1 MKKTTTSLKFLLD
14 ANFSPITAVFLRNLG
29 FDATSILEQKLHYL
43 SDEEVVKKAKKEG
56 RVIITFDQDFAD
68 MWYFR
73 EKGKIGIIRV
83 RTKNQT
89 PEHVNEIL
97 KKFLE
102 SSKLKADFGKQLV
115 VIKETE
121 IRILG

>member
-1 MKKTTTSLKFLLD
+1 VKKTTTSLKFLLD

-56 RVIITFDQDFAD
+56 
-68 MWYFR
+68 
-73 EKGKIGIIRV
+73 KIGIIRV